1 MGFLKRRIRKLL
13 LRLLKP
19 LFDGL
24 SMGTHCLYG
33 STERLKIS
41 KNALVTNTLFNTY
54 SGEILIGEHVFTGH
68 NVSMIT
74 GAHNYNLKNAERKQ
88 VEPKEGNDIII
99 EKGVWIGSN
108 AVILGP
114 CKIGEHSVIAAGAI
128 VTKDI
133 PSGVIVG
140 GIPARIIQTISFRQ
154 G

>member
-1 MGFLKRRIRKLL
+1 MSQIKSVN
-13 LRLLKP
+13 P
-19 LFDGL
+19 
-24 SMGTHCLYG
+24 
-33 STERLKIS
+33 
-41 KNALVTNTLFNTY
+41 Y
-54 SGEILIGEHVFTGH
+54 SGEILIGENVFSGH

-74 GAHNYNLKNAERKQ
+74 GAHNYHLKNSERMQ
-88 VEPKEGNDIII
+88 VEPKEGNDIVI

-133 PSGVIVG
+133 PQNVIAG

-154 G
+154 E